1 MLLLSEHQL
10 YAVALFWGREAC
22 RAVVRNDREI
32 VLGAEVSEQLLSA
45 GHQRADDPQVPGV
58 DGVVGLHRSEDSVVE
73 AGHHEGLSQ
82 VIKML
87 SHRDY
92 VVSFSSSAVVD
103 HASLHS

>member
-32 VLGAEVSEQLLSA
+32 VLGAKVSEQLLSA
-45 GHQRADDPQVPGV
+45 GHQRADDPQVPSV

-73 AGHHEGLSQ
+73 AGHHKGLSQ

>member
-22 RAVVRNDREI
+22 RAVVRNDRE
-32 VLGAEVSEQLLSA
+32 VVFGAEVSEELLSA
-45 GHQRADDPQVPGV
+45 GHKRADDPQVSSV
-58 DGVVGLHRSEDSVVE
+58 DGVVGLHCSEDSIVE
-73 AGHHEGLSQ
+73 AGHHEGLGQ

-92 VVSFSSSAVVD
+92 VVTFSSGAVVD